1 MVSLSTARLSKLK
14 NKNKTSSSKK
24 RAQNEDSMKKWER
37 FRVNKVKVIGDYVRA
52 KNLQA
57 CIGKYYKHIT
67 LMQILQVLISRYET
81 RKAEIELL
89 EKKKHIVKRFE
100 RKIKKMI
107 VGINNRG
114 VNKPT
119 SFGIRNMLLSRK
131 IMTLLS

>member
-1 MVSLSTARLSKLK
+1 
-14 NKNKTSSSKK
+14 
-24 RAQNEDSMKKWER
+24 MKKWER